1 MRCTQASHQLQLYI
15 DHRLTVEKTRKLE
28 AHIASCPACRQELE
42 LLEEITTSLHNLKPV
57 IEPPDMTAQIM
68 QRIAFS
74 PRRNAPRFSLL
85 RPSLPEL
92 LAVIILATITTIGS
106 ILSQPSIRTLLPF
119 AHGHDPLSQAFL
131 NAIHLLI
138 TFDSSTLI
146 FAFWI
151 IGTLLG
157 ICITLILAGNE
168 VRTGWYKAMLERL
181 PVR

>member
-1 MRCTQASHQLQLYI
+1 MRCTQASYQLQLYI
-15 DHRLTVEKTRKLE
+15 DHRLTVEQTRTLE
-28 AHIASCPACRQELE
+28 AHIASCPSCRQELE
-42 LLEEITTSLHNLKPV
+42 LLEEITASLHNLKPV
-57 IEPPDMTAQIM
+57 IEPPNMTAQIM
-68 QRIAFS
+68 QRIALS

-92 LAVIILATITTIGS
+92 LTVLILATIATIGF

-119 AHGHDPLSQAFL
+119 ANGHDPLSQAVL

-146 FAFWI
+146 LAFWI
-151 IGTLLG
+151 MGTLLG

-168 VRTGWYKAMLERL
+168 VRTGWYKAMLEHL